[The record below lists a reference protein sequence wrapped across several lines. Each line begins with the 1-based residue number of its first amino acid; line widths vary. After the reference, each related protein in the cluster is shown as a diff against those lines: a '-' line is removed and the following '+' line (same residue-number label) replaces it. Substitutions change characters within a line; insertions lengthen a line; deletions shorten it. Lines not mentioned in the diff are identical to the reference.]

1 MSDDLLVE
9 KKGAIAWLTF
19 NTPKSRNAL
28 SDDMVRIGNDA
39 LDDLA
44 ADPAIRVVALQGA
57 GGNFMAG
64 GNLKGFATTF
74 AKPPAERRAG
84 FSETIGQFHTFM
96 DKLRDFPK
104 PLVACVEG
112 ACAGAGVSFMMMA
125 DLAVASESAFFTL
138 AYINIGT
145 SPDGGSTYHLPRI
158 VGARKAKEIAML
170 GDRFDA
176 ATAQQW
182 NLVNFVHPDA
192 DYAAGRD
199 KLLERLAAGPTL
211 ALGKTKA
218 LINASFESDVV
229 TQLAAEQENFAD
241 SSITADFSEGIMA
254 FVEKRKP
261 TFKGE

>member
-9 KKGAIAWLTF
+9 KRGAIAWLTF

-28 SDDMVRIGNDA
+28 SDDMVRIGNAA

-44 ADPAIRVVALQGA
+44 GDPAIRVVALQGA

-64 GNLKGFATTF
+64 GNLKSFAGTF
-74 AKPPAERRAG
+74 SKPPAERRAG
-84 FSETIGQFHTFM
+84 FSETIGAFHTFM

-125 DLAVASESAFFTL
+125 DLAIASESSFFTL
-138 AYINIGT
+138 AYISIGT
-145 SPDGGSTYHLPRI
+145 SPDGGSTYHLPRM
-158 VGARKAKEIAML
+158 VGQRKAKEIAML

-176 ATAQQW
+176 ATAQRY

-192 DYAAGRD
+192 DYAAERD
-199 KLLERLAAGPTL
+199 KLLERLANGPTAAL
-211 ALGKTKA
+211 AKTKA
-218 LINASFESDVV
+218 LINASFEADVA
-229 TQLAAEQENFAD
+229 TQLASEQESFAD

-261 TFKGE
+261 QFKGE